1 VTGLGKLWA
10 RGRSLCRLARHLPRF
25 LEEPLTPDQAAAAIA
40 CGVEEREAR
49 FLERLRGSVYG
60 NPRSPFYR
68 LLEAAGCEYG
78 DVVRLVGTEGLDEA
92 LRKLAL
98 AGVYLSFDEFKCRA
112 PAVRGSR
119 TFHFEPGDFPDPGF
133 RGSRLRQTSG
143 TTGPPMRFGASLE
156 LTSRWALHWCLFFA
170 ANGVLGAPLIFWT
183 PGNAGNVS
191 PQVACA
197 KFRQRVDHW
206 FVSQRMPHL
215 VDRAYAGAKH
225 AIARRYAGLPR
236 PRLVAYQETAPV
248 LTAAVELLQAAG
260 KTCVE
265 TTPSAAVRLSLAAQ
279 EQGIDLGGLVFLL
292 GAEPLTPA
300 RREAIEASGARAT
313 PLYGSTEAVWT
324 GGQCPWPRQPD
335 EVHVLR
341 DLHAVIADPASEAGG
356 ESGPSRLLF
365 TTLASG
371 ASTPILN
378 TDIGDTG
385 FVQYR
390 RCDCLYDR
398 LGCRQTIHTIR
409 SADKLT
415 GFGVTIWVADVQEV
429 LESAMARR
437 FQASATDLQLIE
449 TRAASGLPRYVLV
462 ADPRLAADNRSLL
475 RAFLDE
481 LGRRKRHY
489 AFMVSIWERER
500 VIDVLRRPPLPA
512 PSGKLLPFLRLP
524 DPSVLASPERSLGGG
539 GRPLR

>member
-1 VTGLGKLWA
+1 MTGLGKLWA
-10 RGRSLCRLARHLPRF
+10 RGCGLYRLARHLPRF
-25 LEEPLTPDQAAAAIA
+25 LEEPLTPDHAAAAIA
-40 CGVEEREAR
+40 RGVEERDAR

-60 NPRSPFYR
+60 NPRSPFHR

-78 DVVRLVGTEGLDEA
+78 DVARLVTAEGLDGA

-98 AGVYLSFDEFKCRA
+98 VGVYLSFDEFKCRA
-112 PAVRGSR
+112 PVVRGSR
-119 TFHFEPGDFPDPGF
+119 TFHFEPEDFRDPGF
-133 RGSRLRQTSG
+133 RGSRLQQTSG
-143 TTGPPMRFGASLE
+143 TTGPPMRFGTSLE
-156 LTSRWALHWCLFFA
+156 LTSRWALHWCVFFA
-170 ANGVLGAPLIFWT
+170 ANDVLGAPLVFWT
-183 PGNAGNVS
+183 PGNAGNVG

-197 KFRQRVDHW
+197 KFRQRIDYW
-206 FVSQRMPHL
+206 FISQRMPHL
-215 VDRAYAGAKH
+215 ADRAYTRARH

-236 PRLVAYQETAPV
+236 PRLVAYHDTAPV
-248 LTAAVELLQAAG
+248 LAAAVELLQSAG
-260 KTCVE
+260 KASVA

-279 EQGIDLGGLVFLL
+279 QQGIDLGGLVFLL

-341 DLHAVIADPASEAGG
+341 DLHAVIADPASETGG
-356 ESGPSRLLF
+356 ESGPVRLLF
-365 TTLASG
+365 TTLAPG

-385 FVQYR
+385 FIEYR
-390 RCDCLYDR
+390 CCDCLYDR

-415 GFGVTIWVADVQEV
+415 EFGVTIWVADVQEV
-429 LESAMARR
+429 LESALARR
-437 FQASATDLQLIE
+437 FQAAATDLQLIE

-462 ADPRLAADNRSLL
+462 AHPRLAADDQSLL

-489 AFMVSIWERER
+489 AFMVSIWKREG

-524 DPSVLASPERSLGGG
+524 DPSMLASVERSSSGG